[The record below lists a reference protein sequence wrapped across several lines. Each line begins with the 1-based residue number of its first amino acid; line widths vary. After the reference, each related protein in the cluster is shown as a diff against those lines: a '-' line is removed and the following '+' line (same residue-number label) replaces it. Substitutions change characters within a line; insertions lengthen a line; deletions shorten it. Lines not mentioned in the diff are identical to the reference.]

1 MTTRPR
7 LFLGR
12 HLLGGLAAV
21 GLFVMLLVAI
31 ATSAFGDP
39 VGFPADA
46 SITANLG
53 YALFGLPIQTIP
65 AESFLVALIVIAVAL
80 DVAIDGAVYLAR
92 REPAE
97 EESGGER

>member
-1 MTTRPR
+1 VTTRPQ
-7 LFLGR
+7 LFVGR

-21 GLFVMLLVAI
+21 GLLVMLLLAV
-31 ATSAFGDP
+31 ATSEFGAP

-46 SITANLG
+46 SITANIG
-53 YALFGLPIQTIP
+53 YALFALPIQTIP

>member
-1 MTTRPR
+1 
-7 LFLGR
+7 
-12 HLLGGLAAV
+12 
-21 GLFVMLLVAI
+21 MLLVAI

-97 EESGGER
+97 EESGGERCWLP

>member
-1 MTTRPR
+1 VTTRPQ
-7 LFLGR
+7 LYAGR

-21 GLFVMLLVAI
+21 GLFVMMLLAVV
-31 ATSAFGDP
+31 TSEFEAP

-46 SITANLG
+46 SVTANLG

-92 REPAE
+92 REPGE
-97 EESGGER
+97 EETGGEH